1 MTFSIRAII
10 RAVVAPDHRVSCARA
25 LWEQGLNELRRRG
38 GGVRESGAF
47 LLGRQD
53 GVRRRISRFAFYD
66 DLDTHCL
73 DSGIVT
79 FDGAG
84 YGPLWSLCRTTGL
97 TVIGDIHT
105 HPGVARQSSSDRTNP
120 MVATPGHLA
129 IIVPRLAQPS
139 FKWPELGIYEY
150 LGQHRWHE
158 HSGAGAARFFYVGF
172 WG

>member
-1 MTFSIRAII
+1 MADSEGQPRE
-10 RAVVAPDHRVSCARA
+10 P
-25 LWEQGLNELRRRG
+25 LLR
-38 GGVRESGAF
+38 
-47 LLGRQD
+47 
-53 GVRRRISRFAFYD
+53 
-66 DLDTHCL
+66 DLTDAQSAC
-73 DSGIVT
+73 
-79 FDGAG
+79 
-84 YGPLWSLCRTTGL
+84 L

-158 HSGAGAARFFYVGF
+158 HSGAVAGRFFYVGL